1 MTPIPVLEHAR
12 TRAGVRRSAAG
23 RLWLYNVGLG
33 CIVGG
38 NLLVHVPDETK
49 SWLFGLTALIS
60 TTVFLTLVP
69 AGFAIGAAHVLERPR
84 ALGAIQ
90 AVLWSVFHVALFAN
104 TRIYN
109 MFRYHWNGQVNNLLY
124 TRGSEDSIHLGWQV
138 WTAIGLGLG
147 GMAALEY
154 FLWRRA
160 LRHAVEDDQA
170 FEPIRRFARPAAIWL
185 ALLVPAIFVE
195 KTIYAQAELSRD
207 HQVKALARVFPMYPA
222 LSVEDVASW
231 LLGVDLDDRPRVEL
245 TSREI
250 DYPLVRPAID
260 PEGPRPNVLMLVVD
274 CLRYDMI
281 AEDVAPHM
289 NALAGDGARVF
300 RNHFSGGNSTRF
312 GILSLIYG
320 LHGSY
325 WFPIL
330 ENGTPPVMLDA
341 LLELGYEPGVFATA
355 SQNYP
360 ELRATAWARVND
372 KVHDDFPSLE
382 AWRRDVESS
391 DALIEWIEERA
402 EEDRPFFGFLLLDS
416 AHQPYSHPPDATH
429 FEPSALE
436 IDYLAMTRNEG
447 PDPDTVKRVFNRY
460 KNAVHH
466 ADACLG
472 RVLHALERTGLEDDT
487 IVIIT
492 GDHGEEFRECG
503 FFGHTSAYTRPQVHV
518 PLLVRGP
525 GIEPGVEHGA
535 TSHVDV
541 PATLLELL
549 GADPADRP
557 GYTVGGNLL
566 APEPERRRVIGG
578 WNELGLWVP
587 DAIVRIPLAG
597 YAFDV
602 EVYDIGW
609 TLIPSDAEILKRE
622 EDALRRVAEECNRFL
637 VPGSESR
644 P

>member
-1 MTPIPVLEHAR
+1 
-12 TRAGVRRSAAG
+12 
-23 RLWLYNVGLG
+23 
-33 CIVGG
+33 
-38 NLLVHVPDETK
+38 
-49 SWLFGLTALIS
+49 
-60 TTVFLTLVP
+60 
-69 AGFAIGAAHVLERPR
+69 
-84 ALGAIQ
+84 
-90 AVLWSVFHVALFAN
+90 
-104 TRIYN
+104 
-109 MFRYHWNGQVNNLLY
+109 
-124 TRGSEDSIHLGWQV
+124 
-138 WTAIGLGLG
+138 
-147 GMAALEY
+147 MAALEY